1 MNAHAEIAYVRGTLG
16 KHARAEIAGV
26 RGTLGKNAHVE
37 ISGIYWM
44 HWFLTLRSVRSFPR
58 LD

>member
-1 MNAHAEIAYVRGTLG
+1 MNVHAEIAYVWGTLG

-37 ISGIYWM
+37 IAGIYWM
-44 HWFLTLRSVRSFPR
+44 HWFLALRPASSFPR